1 MERERRCTVKKRH
14 PYGKKEAFSE
24 KMTPVWKEALY
35 IEKHT
40 HPYGKREALYSEKTT
55 PVWKERGVVQ

>member
-1 MERERRCTVKKRH
+1 MERERRCTVKKQ
-14 PYGKKEAFSE
+14 
-24 KMTPVWKEALY
+24 
-35 IEKHT
+35 